1 MRVGVLTGGGDCPG
15 LNAVIRAVVRT
26 GVAEHEMEFIGFR
39 DGWRGP
45 LEGDTMVLDVAAVR
59 GILPRGGTILGSSRT
74 NPLAESA
81 SAGGKSGL
89 ERIKENLDSLGV
101 DALVAIGGEDTLG
114 VAAKL
119 HEAGASVVGV
129 PKTIDNDLGATD
141 LTFGFDTA
149 VNITME
155 AIDRLHTTAE
165 SHHRAL
171 IVEVMG
177 RHAGWIALHAGIAGG
192 ANVILIPEQPF
203 DIEQVCE
210 YVQHRF
216 QTRYAPIVVVAEGA
230 HPKAT
235 EQEEAGEQ
243 QLDAFGHVQL
253 ARRGVGQMLADEIER
268 RTGKEARCTV
278 LGHIQRG
285 GTPTAFDRVLAT
297 RFGVHAVRA
306 VSDGHFG
313 IMVALRG
320 TDIVRVPLAE
330 ATAELKLVPPER
342 YAEAEVFFG

>member
-15 LNAVIRAVVRT
+15 LNAVIRAIVRT
-26 GVAEHEMEFIGFR
+26 GAEEYGYEFTGFR

-45 LEGDTMVLDVAAVR
+45 LEGDTMTLDVQAVR

-74 NPLAESA
+74 NPLADRAA
-81 SAGGKSGL
+81 SGGRSGL
-89 ERIKENLDSLGV
+89 ERIKDNLASLRV

-114 VAAKL
+114 IAARL
-119 HEAGASVVGV
+119 HEQGVNVVGV

-141 LTFGFDTA
+141 YTFGFDTA
-149 VNITME
+149 VNIAME

-177 RHAGWIALHAGIAGG
+177 RSAGWIALHAGMAGG

-203 DIEQVCE
+203 DIDQVCGW
-210 YVQHRF
+210 VQHRF

-230 HPKAT
+230 HPKDGGEALLN
-235 EQEEAGEQ
+235 QEK
-243 QLDAFGHVQL
+243 DAFGHV
-253 ARRGVGQMLADEIER
+253 RYGGVGPMLAGEIER
-268 RTGKEARCTV
+268 RTGKEARATV
-278 LGHIQRG
+278 LGHVQRG

-297 RFGVHAVRA
+297 RFGTHAIRA
-306 VSDGHFG
+306 VADGAFG
-313 IMVALRG
+313 QMVALRG
-320 TDIVRVPLAE
+320 TEIVRVPIAE
-330 ATAELKLVPPER
+330 ATRELKLVPPER
-342 YAEAEVFFG
+342 YAEAELFFG